1 MLQQA
6 GTTGDFAAAIR
17 SHAGPGFVM
26 HMANGESGGL
36 EFTARAATELF
47 EAFPDV
53 TLALDALVVDG
64 DRAVIQFM
72 MQGTHTGTLRGFAP
86 TGKVV
91 DVPVA
96 FGFRVVADRIEEVW
110 LYGNLYA
117 PLIATHA
124 EAHPDETV

>member
-6 GTTGDFAAAIR
+6 GDGGDFAAAIR
-17 SHAGPGFVM
+17 AHAGPGFIM
-26 HMANGESGGL
+26 HMANGEAGGL
-36 EFTARAATELF
+36 DFTSAAAAELW

-53 TLALDALVVDG
+53 TLAMEALVVDG
-64 DRAVIQFM
+64 DRAVIQFTM
-72 MQGTHTGTLRGFAP
+72 HGTHTGVIRGFAP

-96 FGFRVVADRIEEVW
+96 FGFRVAAGQIVEVW

-124 EAHPDETV
+124 ETHPDEAV